1 MADTAETVTQR
12 DRSPSFPV
20 VGLKVA
26 FERLVEFE
34 TYFKRSAARPEK
46 VGDAWNITTKA
57 YADRIAAAL
66 RYFGLLEYQGAG
78 KERTIA
84 ISEEGRKYLRAQ
96 QEETKREVIKAA
108 ALRPKQI
115 AECWELWSND
125 RPADAACIDDLV
137 QNRAFS
143 VAGARDFLKVYDST
157 ISYAGLTATD
167 KVAPKLGDSAP
178 EEVAESGFPWNPPS
192 PKPPAAPSPQQGK
205 VKLMDGERIVF
216 TEESNPQSYL
226 KLIASGDVDEMMLE
240 ALEDYVKRQ
249 KRRLGAAAPRA
260 AAGAGGQVPFMIT
273 QAQKEALR
281 EKGFEDDKIATMTPE
296 KAHQLLGLLPPLPYA
311 K

>member
-1 MADTAETVTQR
+1 MADTAESVTQR

-46 VGDAWNITTKA
+46 VGDAWSITTKA

-84 ISEEGRKYLRAQ
+84 ISDEGRKYLRAQ
-96 QEETKREVIKAA
+96 QDETKREVIKAA

-115 AECWELWSND
+115 ADCWELWSND

-143 VAGARDFLKVYDST
+143 VAGARDFLKVYDAT

-167 KVAPKLGDSAP
+167 KVDPNSGGGTEEEAEASGVVPKP
-178 EEVAESGFPWNPPS
+178 IP
-192 PKPPAAPSPQQGK
+192 PKPPGMPLPPQGK
-205 VKLMDGERIVF
+205 VNLMAGERELTTGLLAKEASFRLVVSGKIGVKEIERLIQKLEIDKEILADQDDGPSDADIADANQRGRDGE
-216 TEESNPQSYL
+216 
-226 KLIASGDVDEMMLE
+226 
-240 ALEDYVKRQ
+240 
-249 KRRLGAAAPRA
+249 
-260 AAGAGGQVPFMIT
+260 
-273 QAQKEALR
+273 
-281 EKGFEDDKIATMTPE
+281 
-296 KAHQLLGLLPPLPYA
+296 A